1 MNFSGLDWFFNGDTG
16 LAPLNWPALCLG
28 LVLSLV
34 CGHILSWVYMLTHS
48 GLSYSRTFVNA
59 LVLLPPLVCLVM
71 MVLTNNLVTAFGMMA
86 VFAIVRFRN
95 ILRDTL
101 DTTYVLSSLVIGMA
115 AGTQKFASAAVGCGF
130 ISVTMIYLWYTSYG
144 SRQRYDLVLNLHWD
158 RTPTEMSELDRVL
171 RRHAWKTLL
180 ASQRAGDGEAG
191 ADLCYRLLLRNTG
204 RLGELLAEL
213 REIKGVSHVT
223 TMAAED
229 ESEI

>member
-1 MNFSGLDWFFNGDTG
+1 
-16 LAPLNWPALCLG
+16 
-28 LVLSLV
+28 
-34 CGHILSWVYMLTHS
+34 
-48 GLSYSRTFVNA
+48 
-59 LVLLPPLVCLVM
+59 
-71 MVLTNNLVTAFGMMA
+71 
-86 VFAIVRFRN
+86 
-95 ILRDTL
+95 
-101 DTTYVLSSLVIGMA
+101 MA